1 MMILLLIGVVYYVV
15 YIFRM
20 AYAENEVP
28 DSADSN
34 FEHDDSSCTE
44 QETGVVQSGTGKQI
58 AQDLQIPVEKA
69 EHNLISLEKEG
80 FLTRKG
86 KRLTIA

>member
-20 AYAENEVP
+20 AYAENEIP

-44 QETGVVQSGTGKQI
+44 QETGVVQSGTGKYE
-58 AQDLQIPVEKA
+58 D
-69 EHNLISLEKEG
+69 ISDGENNDSP
-80 FLTRKG
+80 
-86 KRLTIA
+86 

>member
-1 MMILLLIGVVYYVV
+1 MTEPLPSIIIMMILLLIGVIYYVV

-20 AYAENEVP
+20 AYAENEIP

-44 QETGVVQSGTGKQI
+44 QETGVVQSGT
-58 AQDLQIPVEKA
+58 E
-69 EHNLISLEKEG
+69 EHEDISDG
-80 FLTRKG
+80 
-86 KRLTIA
+86 ANNDSP

>member
-1 MMILLLIGVVYYVV
+1 MTEPLPSIIIMMILLLIGVIYYVV

-20 AYAENEVP
+20 AYAENEIP

-44 QETGVVQSGTGKQI
+44 QETGVVQSGTGKHE
-58 AQDLQIPVEKA
+58 D
-69 EHNLISLEKEG
+69 ISDG
-80 FLTRKG
+80 
-86 KRLTIA
+86 ANNDSP

>member
-1 MMILLLIGVVYYVV
+1 MTEPLPSIIIMMILLLIGVVYYVV

-20 AYAENEVP
+20 AYAENEVS

-44 QETGVVQSGTGKQI
+44 QETGVVQSGTG
-58 AQDLQIPVEKA
+58 EY
-69 EHNLISLEKEG
+69 ENISDG
-80 FLTRKG
+80 
-86 KRLTIA
+86 ANNDSP

>member
-1 MMILLLIGVVYYVV
+1 MTEPLPSIIIMMILLLIGVVYYVV

-20 AYAENEVP
+20 AYAENEIP

-44 QETGVVQSGTGKQI
+44 QETGVVQSGTGKHE
-58 AQDLQIPVEKA
+58 D
-69 EHNLISLEKEG
+69 ISDG
-80 FLTRKG
+80 
-86 KRLTIA
+86 ANNDSP

>member
-1 MMILLLIGVVYYVV
+1 MTEPLPSIIIMMILLLIGVIYYVV

-20 AYAENEVP
+20 AYAENEIP

-44 QETGVVQSGTGKQI
+44 QETGVVQSGTG
-58 AQDLQIPVEKA
+58 
-69 EHNLISLEKEG
+69 EHEDISDG
-80 FLTRKG
+80 
-86 KRLTIA
+86 ANNDSP